1 MAARNYE
8 HDESSVNP
16 LDQKQSLEN
25 LFNPETNIYNIK
37 DVEAYSKIMHDSSM
51 KNKLMQTRGS

>member
-1 MAARNYE
+1 MAAPNYE

-16 LDQKQSLEN
+16 LDQKQSLEK
-25 LFNPETNIYNIK
+25 LFNPETNIYYIR
-37 DVEAYSKIMHDSSM
+37 DVEAYSKILQDSSM